1 MMSTSDAMSEMPA
14 TPAASPTTS
23 WTPER
28 TRAMHWA
35 RQAMDL
41 LDVGVIWLDQ
51 RGRPLLLNAVAEQ
64 VLGTRIVHDR
74 DGATFAPDLAI
85 TLDGATLDRVAVDR
99 VDRGTR
105 NGRGDAAGR
114 PEHVPVTVTDHRGRT
129 VRGRMAMG
137 RVAGSPVGEH
147 VMAITLAVEAP
158 LAATADVA
166 ALADHGL
173 TAREIEVVDLLLLG
187 HRVATIA
194 SMLFVSPHTVRNR
207 LKSIFPKLGVHSQVE
222 LVRVARGMQHRI
234 G

>member
-1 MMSTSDAMSEMPA
+1 MVSTSDAMSA
-14 TPAASPTTS
+14 SPAAPPTTS

-41 LDVGVIWLDQ
+41 LDVGVIWLDE
-51 RGRPLLLNAVAEQ
+51 RGRPLLLNALAEQ
-64 VLGTRIVHDR
+64 VLDTRIVHDR
-74 DGATFAPDLAI
+74 EGATFAPDVAI
-85 TLDGATLDRVAVDR
+85 TLDGATLDRGAVDR

-105 NGRGDAAGR
+105 SGRGDHPGR
-114 PEHVPVTVTDHRGRT
+114 AEHVPVTVTDHRGRT

-222 LVRVARGMQHRI
+222 LVRVARGMQHRL